1 MIDYILAHISAAPY
15 IIALLILLAGLNL
28 PISTDVVIVL
38 SAFIAGSLAPE
49 KALVFFI
56 SIVTASYF
64 SAWLSY
70 WFGRKFGT
78 KLLKLKFFAKMLPE
92 EKLERIGKFYAKH
105 GLLVLIIGRFIPFGT
120 RNCIFMTTGI
130 SHVNFTQFALR
141 DLVACPIWASSA
153 FYLWYSLGQNLDTL
167 IHYAK
172 TINVIIFSV
181 FLLTLI
187 GLLWYKKR
195 KKFLKHD

>member
-1 MIDYILAHISAAPY
+1 MIDYILAHITEAPY
-15 IIALLILLAGLNL
+15 LIAFLILLAGLNL
-28 PISTDVVIVL
+28 PISIDVIIVL

-49 KALVFFI
+49 KAVVFFI
-56 SIVTASYF
+56 AITVASYF

-70 WFGRKFGT
+70 LFGRIFGR

-92 EKLERIGKFYAKH
+92 EKLERIGRFYAKH

-130 SHVNFTQFALR
+130 TRVNFTQFALR
-141 DLVACPIWASSA
+141 DLIACPIWASAA

-167 IHYAK
+167 IHFAK
-172 TINVIIFSV
+172 TINIIIFSV
-181 FLLTLI
+181 FVLTLI

-195 KKFLKHD
+195 KKYLKHD